1 MIFFHQF
8 MLSLNFKNYCGSDR
22 ETDSSAKRL
31 NPELTAHNGRENLRT
46 KNWLS
51 SLRKAGVFATVNF
64 FDILRRLTLR
74 RRSNSRILYGGKP
87 HFHFFSVSGWR
98 FTDRFNFITITQVF
112 LLCFFLV
119 CVLRKRWFKVY
130 RADGG

>member
-1 MIFFHQF
+1 
-8 MLSLNFKNYCGSDR
+8 MLSLNFKNYCESDR

-31 NPELTAHNGRENLRT
+31 NPKLTAHNGRENLRT

-87 HFHFFSVSGWR
+87 HFHFFSVSG
-98 FTDRFNFITITQVF
+98 
-112 LLCFFLV
+112 
-119 CVLRKRWFKVY
+119 
-130 RADGG
+130 